1 MPLTR
6 QQIKDIK
13 ERSSLDR
20 LDRGNAVYTYIGKSD
35 EIAYVLHSHR
45 PGRSFWIRYEEE
57 ENEVIEKYT
66 VVLGE
71 VEVEHKNQKFILQAG
86 ETLDA
91 SQYEELITVYSELG
105 AEILVE
111 TTESVFESTFTD
123 IEMIQKEA
131 EEIGKIDG
139 YTYQHCSRI
148 KEYSIELWKKLDQP
162 IDRATMLIWGAYF
175 HDIGKL
181 SVPLEILNKAG
192 TLTPKE
198 WALMKAHTTNGAKM
212 MRNHEI
218 AWLREA
224 AFIVEQH
231 HERYDGQ
238 GYPFGLKEEE
248 VSLEAYIIAVVD
260 SFDAMTTN
268 RPYRDALTVD
278 QAIEEIIKGRGSQ
291 FHPQVVDAFLQLLHD
306 QQFKW
311 R

>member
-1 MPLTR
+1 
-6 QQIKDIK
+6 
-13 ERSSLDR
+13 
-20 LDRGNAVYTYIGKSD
+20 
-35 EIAYVLHSHR
+35 
-45 PGRSFWIRYEEE
+45 
-57 ENEVIEKYT
+57 
-66 VVLGE
+66 
-71 VEVEHKNQKFILQAG
+71 
-86 ETLDA
+86 
-91 SQYEELITVYSELG
+91 
-105 AEILVE
+105 
-111 TTESVFESTFTD
+111 
-123 IEMIQKEA
+123 
-131 EEIGKIDG
+131 
-139 YTYQHCSRI
+139 
-148 KEYSIELWKKLDQP
+148 
-162 IDRATMLIWGAYF
+162 
-175 HDIGKL
+175 
-181 SVPLEILNKAG
+181 
-192 TLTPKE
+192 
-198 WALMKAHTTNGAKM
+198 M

-231 HERYDGQ
+231 HERYDGK